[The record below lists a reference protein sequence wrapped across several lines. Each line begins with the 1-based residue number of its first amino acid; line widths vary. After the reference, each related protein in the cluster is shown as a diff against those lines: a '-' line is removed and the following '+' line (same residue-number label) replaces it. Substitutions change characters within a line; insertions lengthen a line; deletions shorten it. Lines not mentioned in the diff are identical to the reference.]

1 MSAPGATASGSY
13 AVNDIFGSN
22 NEAGLATGAN
32 DTSATT
38 IQLVAANGSTG
49 TAIFRNSSS
58 QWQQG
63 VSTTAGTVEIGRGR
77 AFILKNNS
85 GSTDYFLLVGTGT
98 NVTPTAVA
106 IDNAAPLALVTSGRT
121 TATSLSN
128 FVVNLTPT
136 TTPSGSTHFKASA
149 TTANAD
155 QIIVPSPGANQPAQI
170 FFYHPSPRSGGPGWF
185 IGGKRVTTE
194 TIPAGAGVFIRK
206 ATGSTLE
213 SFTPP
218 AE

>member
-1 MSAPGATASGSY
+1 VA
-13 AVNDIFGSN
+13 DIFGSN

-49 TAIFRNSSS
+49 TAIFRNGSG

-77 AFILKNNS
+77 AFILTNNS
-85 GSTDYFLLVGTGT
+85 DSTDYFLLVGTGT

-170 FFYHPSPRSGGPGWF
+170 FFYHPTPRTGGAGWF